1 MGAESGKRI
10 EMAAE
15 EEKKETSPARKRF
28 ETTRA
33 LLLAVLI
40 ALAIRSFVI
49 EPFTIPSGS
58 MIPTLLVGDYVLVN
72 KFSYGIRL
80 PIKGTLLVP
89 FGKPDRGDVIVFR
102 YPDDPR
108 QDFIKR
114 VVGLPGDRIE
124 IRKGRLWINGQPV
137 DEVSEGEFV
146 YVDLEHDRTVRAQ
159 RFEERFEETGGHTIL
174 RMERN
179 GRAPRRGPW
188 IVPEG
193 EYFTMGDNR
202 DNSKDSRFWRRNFV
216 RADQIKGK
224 AEWIHWSWIVNRG
237 GRQDRG
243 LFLGLLDTIY
253 RVVTFQVEEIRWSR
267 LGRDIDGPAS

>member
-1 MGAESGKRI
+1 
-10 EMAAE
+10 MAAE
-15 EEKKETSPARKRF
+15 EKTEEARPHRKRF

-33 LLLAVLI
+33 LVLAVLI

-72 KFSYGIRL
+72 KFIYGLRL
-80 PIKGTLLVP
+80 PVTGSTLVP
-89 FGKPDRGDVIVFR
+89 VSEPERGDVIVFR
-102 YPDDPR
+102 YPDDPS

-124 IRKGRLWINGQPV
+124 VRKGRLWINGQPV

-146 YVDLEHDRTVRAQ
+146 YVDLERDREVRAQ
-159 RFEERFEETGGHTIL
+159 RFRESFEETGEHTIL
-174 RMERN
+174 RLERN

-202 DNSKDSRFWRRNFV
+202 DNSKDSRFWRRSFV

-224 AEWIHWSWIVNRG
+224 AEWIHWSWVVNRD
-237 GRQDRG
+237 GRHDRG
-243 LFLGLLDTIY
+243 LILGLLDTLY